1 VTLRAGSR
9 APRPSPPNRP
19 WVSALAVAACVAV
32 LVAWGRPPTRAAAAG
47 APATPG
53 RRARPAAA
61 PPTGPTITL
70 LSQNAWVAPNGRVR
84 ATVHVTDPP
93 AGGSVVPV
101 LHDQMH
107 NRSELLESMNGT
119 TQTGEIAFLPEVK
132 LPAHQVT
139 STDAT
144 VTFSLSDGTDP
155 APGAI
160 TLGGEGVY
168 PLELRVVD
176 PTGSP
181 VTSLVSYV
189 VRLPSK
195 PADGQPSTQEPL
207 RVGTVVPLL
216 APPSHRPDGTIVV
229 TPAVRSYVRA
239 ELTALESP
247 GPSAPPLDLVA
258 SPELLDALARSPVA
272 ADQQLLVQLDVAL
285 GTRSVL
291 AQTYVDVDLPGY
303 VAQPSLSGTLLGLL
317 QRGDA
322 TLATRLHAPNV
333 RSWVLG
339 LESPPASTTATPATL
354 SWLDQQGVRQV
365 LVPDAS
371 LVPISQ
377 NLTGTQPFL
386 LSAGG
391 TRQVRALQVDADLQH
406 HFAAT
411 DPVLGA
417 NQVVADLGM
426 LALDAPATV
435 RAAVL
440 LPPSGTNPDPAFL
453 AALRT
458 ALETASPPAGS
469 GALPLVRPTT
479 LQRLFDTVP
488 VATDPSTGRPL
499 VRQLRDTPP
508 ADLSAFAARLQA
520 TTSRVDDY
528 ERLVTTNRPSRLTRD
543 VAELRTTLAV
553 ASSRDLGP
561 VQVSRYLA
569 AINGHVAAAGPH
581 IHLPDRQTVTL
592 TSRSASIP
600 FTIRNDMGG
609 PITVELHL
617 DGGGRLQFPGGE
629 VQTVV
634 VTGTVEHRALRVR
647 VTTPGES
654 TLRIRVTSPGGG
666 LLLGETRFT
675 VRSTTIS
682 GVGLAL
688 TIGALVF
695 LFVWWGR
702 HVWLTRR
709 ARRAA
714 RIRPADLIT
723 IAEVDGERTE
733 GGDHVPT

>member
-1 VTLRAGSR
+1 
-9 APRPSPPNRP
+9 
-19 WVSALAVAACVAV
+19 V
-32 LVAWGRPPTRAAAAG
+32 LLGWGRPPAPAGAAG
-47 APATPG
+47 APA
-53 RRARPAAA
+53 RPSSRTRAAA
-61 PPTGPTITL
+61 TDPTGPTITL
-70 LSQNAWVAPNGRVR
+70 LSQTAWVAPNGRVR

-93 AGGSVVPV
+93 AGGSLVPV
-101 LHDQMH
+101 LDDRMH
-107 NRSELLESMNGT
+107 NRSELLESMKGT
-119 TQTGEIAFLPEVK
+119 TPTGEIAFLPAVK

-144 VTFSLSDGTDP
+144 VTFSLSDGA
-155 APGAI
+155 APKVGDI
-160 TLGGEGVY
+160 TLGSEGVY

-189 VRLPSK
+189 VRLPSR

-207 RVGTVVPLL
+207 RVATVVPLL

-229 TPAVRSYVRA
+229 TPAVRRSVRD
-239 ELTALESP
+239 ELTVLESP

-258 SPELLDALARSPVA
+258 SPELLDALAGSPEA
-272 ADQQLLVQLDVAL
+272 TDQQLLVQLEVAL
-285 GTRSVL
+285 GGRSVL
-291 AQTYVDVDLPGY
+291 AQPYVDVDLPGY
-303 VAQPSLSGTLLGLL
+303 VAKPSLSTTLLGLL

-322 TLATRLHAPNV
+322 ALATRLHAPNV

-339 LESPPASTTATPATL
+339 LESQAASTTVTPATL
-354 SWLDQQGVRQV
+354 TWLEQQGVRQV

-417 NQVVADLGM
+417 NEVVADLGV

-440 LPPSGTNPDPAFL
+440 LPPSGTSPDPAFL

-488 VATDPSTGRPL
+488 LATDPSTGDPL
-499 VRQLRDTPP
+499 VRQVRDTPP
-508 ADLSAFAARLQA
+508 ADLSALAARLLA

-561 VQVSRYLA
+561 VQVGRYLD
-569 AINGHVAAAGPH
+569 AINGHVAAAGPD
-581 IHLPDRQTVTL
+581 IHLPERQTVTL

-617 DGGGRLQFPGGE
+617 DAGGRLQFPGGD

-634 VTGTVEHRALRVR
+634 VTGTIEHRALRVR

-654 TLRIRVTSPGGG
+654 ILRIRVTSPGGG

-695 LFVWWGR
+695 LFLWWGR

-723 IAEVDGERTE
+723 LADPDAEGTRTE
-733 GGDHVPT
+733 GEDHVPT